1 MGVVTQLSLERLRT
15 LFGEYRFTDIIA
27 TDSGV
32 MDTTYIVSND
42 RDEYILKKYE
52 RDVGEKIALEQALLE
67 RLYRDALNVPLCID
81 QRADW
86 YLYTK
91 LKGKEPRS
99 IQLRHIQAGARF
111 LAKLHRHTYREKCH
125 CDFIQSYDI
134 PKHLRGIKPKFY
146 LYYKKLQ
153 DIEGYNPPN
162 DGVIHGDIFKD
173 NVVFEN
179 NRIGIFDFIDA
190 GCGSFLF
197 DAAVFLVGFDALKH
211 KRLFLNLFLYTYNQ
225 KAPQKLKKQELLETI
240 AIARSFYALLR
251 ISKYQNTK
259 KAKELL

>member
-1 MGVVTQLSLERLRT
+1 MGVITHISLEHLNT
-15 LFGEYRFTDIIA
+15 LFGEYKFTQIIA

-42 RDEYILKKYE
+42 THEYILKKYE
-52 RDVGEKIALEQALLE
+52 RNISDKISKERALLE
-67 RLYRDALNVPLCID
+67 RLYAHSLNVPLYID
-81 QRADW
+81 RRSDW

-91 LKGKEPRS
+91 LKGEEPRS

-125 CDFIQSYDI
+125 CDFIESYHV
-134 PKHLRGIKPKFY
+134 PKRLREIKAKFY

-153 DIEGYNPPN
+153 DIEGYNPSN
-162 DGVIHGDIFKD
+162 DGLIHGDIFKD

-179 NRIGIFDFIDA
+179 NTIGIFDFIDA

-197 DAAVFLVGFDALKH
+197 DAAIFLVGFDVTKH
-211 KRLFLNLFLYTYNQ
+211 KSLFVNLFLNTYNQ
-225 KAPQKLKKQELLETI
+225 KAVKKLKKQELIESI
-240 AIARSFYALLR
+240 KVARSFYALLR